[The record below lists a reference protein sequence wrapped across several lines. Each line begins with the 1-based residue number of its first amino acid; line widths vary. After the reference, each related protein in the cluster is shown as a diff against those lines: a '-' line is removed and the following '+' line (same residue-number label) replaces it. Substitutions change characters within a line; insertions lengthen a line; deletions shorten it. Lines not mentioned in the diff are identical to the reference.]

1 MLGLAW
7 TESLSIG
14 WVMSS
19 PCDLPTVRDLPS
31 PSVAP
36 DHLLLCSLTLVL
48 SGEKKK
54 KWLGFGPGFPC
65 SQGELKRSESV
76 WVYWQ
81 SLERGKTQGFLNPW
95 EAGTKIKIA
104 IWPGPWE
111 IWIHLMWFGKGS
123 QWSWE
128 ANVILWVCPLC
139 QFNGYLFLFCFCC
152 FHMWML

>member
-1 MLGLAW
+1 MDGKLVHWLSHEQPLW
-7 TESLSIG
+7 LTYCQRPTLSI
-14 WVMSS
+14 SS
-19 PCDLPTVRDLPS
+19 TWS
-31 PSVAP
+31 PSTLLP
-36 DHLLLCSLTLVL
+36 DLSSLR
-48 SGEKKK
+48 GKKK
-54 KWLGFGPGFPC
+54 KRLGFGPGFPC

-95 EAGTKIKIA
+95 DAGTKIKNA